1 MIAGIVA
8 IIGRPNVGK
17 STLFNRMTRST
28 KAIVDDRPGV
38 TRDRLF
44 GTVSSVEDD
53 DAGFLLID
61 TGGFETKDL
70 YYQPFAKNI
79 VWEQTQQAITDAD
92 VVLLVLDGKTGI
104 HPHDFQLVTYLKENG
119 KNVIYVVNKM
129 DGKEHESNALEF
141 YELGI
146 EKFTSVSA
154 AHNRGVWDLCAE
166 IESKLNEKTD
176 LKAHKAEH
184 EGAAKVALIGRPNAG
199 KSSILNRLCGEER
212 SLVSDIAGTTRD
224 TVDTHMVFNKKPY
237 ILLDTAGVRRRK
249 KIFDKIEGLSVMRSL
264 RTIEDADVVVLIL
277 AADEGLS
284 DQDARLASLA
294 ISKFKPLLIVVN
306 KWDLYPNKET
316 NSARDFAIDIHEKLR
331 DAAYIPIIFA
341 SCLENQRIH
350 KIMQAVEE
358 LYASYEKRV
367 STGKVNDALQK
378 AVLAH
383 TPAILKRYS
392 KRVKFYFATQ
402 VSSKPPTIVIK
413 CNVAEEIQ
421 ESYKRFLV
429 KRLRTDLEFGD
440 IPIRVF
446 FRAKSDDNA
455 RPDRLD
461 REVDA
466 ELNA

>member
-28 KAIVDDRPGV
+28 KSIVDDRPGV
-38 TRDRLF
+38 TRDRIF

-70 YYQPFAKNI
+70 YYQPFSKNI
-79 VWEQTQQAITDAD
+79 VWEQTQQAIVDAD
-92 VVLLVLDGKTGI
+92 VVLMVLDGKSGI
-104 HPHDFQLVTYLKENG
+104 HPHDGELVSYLKSQNKE
-119 KNVIYVVNKM
+119 VIYVVNKV
-129 DGKEHESNALEF
+129 DGREHEPNALEF

-146 EKFTSVSA
+146 DKFTCVSA
-154 AHNRGVWDLCAE
+154 AHNRGIWDLCAE
-166 IESKLNEKTD
+166 VESHLQGKTD
-176 LKAHKAEH
+176 LKAHKAEQA
-184 EGAAKVALIGRPNAG
+184 GAAKIAIIGRPNAG

-212 SLVSDIAGTTRD
+212 SLVSDVAGTTRD
-224 TVDTHMVFNKKPY
+224 TIDTHLVYNKKPY
-237 ILLDTAGVRRRK
+237 VLLDTAGVRRRK
-249 KIFDKIEGLSVMRSL
+249 KIFDKIESLSVMRSL
-264 RTIEDADVVVLIL
+264 RSIEDADVVVLVI

-294 ISKFKPLLIVVN
+294 INQYKPLLIVVN
-306 KWDLYPNKET
+306 KWDLVPDKET
-316 NSARDFAIDIHEKLR
+316 NTARDYARDIHEKLR

-350 KIMQAVEE
+350 KIMASIEE
-358 LYASYEKRV
+358 LMAAYEKRV
-367 STGKVNDALQK
+367 PTAAVNAALQN
-378 AVLAH
+378 AVQAH

-402 VSSKPPTIVIK
+402 VSARPPTIVVK

-429 KRLRTDLEFGD
+429 KRLRSDLDFGD
-440 IPIRVF
+440 IPLRVF
-446 FRAKSDDNA
+446 FRAKSEDKA
-455 RPDRLD
+455 RA
-461 REVDA
+461 EQSEAFDA
-466 ELNA
+466 